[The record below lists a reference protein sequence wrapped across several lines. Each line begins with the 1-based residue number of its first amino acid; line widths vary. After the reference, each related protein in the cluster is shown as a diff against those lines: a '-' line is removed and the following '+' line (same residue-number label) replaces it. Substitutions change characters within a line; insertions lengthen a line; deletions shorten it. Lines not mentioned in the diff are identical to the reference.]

1 MIFMYILLTKKNIFL
16 IIISLLFVIAITFSC
31 KHYIAGTKNTNWGLS
46 FQAKGEP
53 PIGNASTEYLKNFNS
68 YFLGNITKK
77 EIYLTFD
84 AGYEAGYMPQ
94 ILEALKKHNVK
105 ATFFIVGTLI
115 ESNPET
121 IKAISD
127 AGHYIGNHT
136 MHHPN
141 MSKISTM
148 DSFKKEIED
157 VENLYKE
164 LTGKNLDKF
173 YRPPQGVY
181 SEKNLKMAN
190 ELGYK
195 TIFWSLAYV
204 DWYKNNQPTH
214 EEAFNKLLP
223 RLHNGAIILLHS
235 TSKTNSEILDEL
247 ITKIKNLG
255 YTFGDLKNL
264 EKAE

>member
-1 MIFMYILLTKKNIFL
+1 MYILLTKKNIIL
-16 IIISLLFVIAITFSC
+16 IIISLLLVIAITFSC
-31 KHYIAGTKNTNWGLS
+31 KHYISGSKNTNWGLS
-46 FQAKGEP
+46 FQEKGMSP
-53 PIGNASTEYLKNFNS
+53 TGNASVEYLKNFNS
-68 YFLGNITKK
+68 YFLGDTTKK
-77 EIYLTFD
+77 EIYITFD

-105 ATFFIVGTLI
+105 ATFFVVGTLI
-115 ESNPET
+115 ESDPGT
-121 IKAISD
+121 IKAIAD
-127 AGHYIGNHT
+127 DGHYVGNHT

-148 DSFKKEIED
+148 ESFKKEIED
-157 VENLYKE
+157 VEILYKE
-164 LTGKNLDKF
+164 LTGRDLDKF

-181 SEKNLKMAN
+181 SEENLKMAN

-223 RLHNGAIILLHS
+223 RLHNGAVILLHS
-235 TSKTNSEILDEL
+235 TSKTNAQILDEL
-247 ITKIKNLG
+247 LTKIENLG
-255 YTFGDLKNL
+255 YTFGDLANL
-264 EKAE
+264 GKAE

>member
-1 MIFMYILLTKKNIFL
+1 MYLLLTKKNILL
-16 IIISLLFVIAITFSC
+16 IIISLVLVIAITLSC
-31 KHYIAGTKNTNWGLS
+31 KHYISGTKNTNWGLS
-46 FQAKGEP
+46 FASKGEP
-53 PIGNASTEYLKNFNS
+53 PIGNASVEYLKNFNS
-68 YFLGNITKK
+68 YFLGDSTKK
-77 EIYLTFD
+77 EIYITFD

-94 ILEALKKHNVK
+94 ILDALEKHNVK

-115 ESNPET
+115 ESNPEVIT
-121 IKAISD
+121 QISK

-148 DSFKKEIED
+148 ESFKKEIEE

-164 LTGKNLDKF
+164 LTGKELDKL

-181 SEKNLKMAN
+181 SESNLQMAK

-223 RLHNGAIILLHS
+223 RIHNGAIILLHS
-235 TSKTNSEILDEL
+235 TSKTNAEILDEL
-247 ITKIKNLG
+247 LTKLENLG
-255 YTFGDLKNL
+255 YTFGDI
-264 EKAE
+264 EKIG